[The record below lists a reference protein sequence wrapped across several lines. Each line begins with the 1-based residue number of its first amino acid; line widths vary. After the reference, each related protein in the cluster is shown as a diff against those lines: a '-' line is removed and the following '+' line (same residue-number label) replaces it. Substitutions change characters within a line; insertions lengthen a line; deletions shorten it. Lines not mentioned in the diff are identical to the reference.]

1 MTLFDILL
9 SNELQF
15 FVVLPKKVSPCLQK
29 MALRASGART
39 NLFLAMEHNV
49 YFTVLI
55 AKESER
61 ETEKEREQERN
72 IIKFPQKSFY
82 CPLDKKVHS

>member
-49 YFTVLI
+49 KACFTVLI

-61 ETEKEREQERN
+61 ETEKERERERN
-72 IIKFPQKSFY
+72 IITFPPKIILLPSR
-82 CPLDKKVHS
+82 